1 MVSRGVRLVIA
12 VSRVAGITRDNL
24 ASRTLITLSRGG
36 RFAADVMLVES
47 DAGRAVVK
55 DFASRGL
62 LVRHSLGRWLIRREV
77 RIHRVLQ
84 GHPAVP
90 TLLGRI
96 DRFAFATLHCDG
108 SRFSFRRPWIFDAE
122 FARRLARAVDGLHAR
137 GVVHLDLAHRSN
149 VRADTAGRPVIVDFE
164 TALRFRPG
172 GLAARVAL
180 PLLARIDRHQI
191 RKWVPSAVQ
200 SDVAASSPAGAS
212 RGDRGASR
220 PT

>member
-1 MVSRGVRLVIA
+1 MTP
-12 VSRVAGITRDNL
+12 VAGITRDNL

-62 LVRHSLGRWLIRREV
+62 LVRHVLGRWLIRREV
-77 RIHRVLQ
+77 RIHRVLRA
-84 GHPAVP
+84 HPAVP
-90 TLLGRI
+90 TLLGRV
-96 DRFAFATLHCDG
+96 DRFAFATLHRDG
-108 SRFSFRRPWIFDAE
+108 SRFSHRRPWIFDAA
-122 FARRLARAVDGLHAR
+122 FARRLARAVDELHAR

-149 VRADTAGRPVIVDFE
+149 VRADSAGRPVIVDFE

-191 RKWVPSAVQ
+191 RKWAPSAHQ
-200 SDVAASSPAGAS
+200 SDGATGTPAGAS

>member
-1 MVSRGVRLVIA
+1 MSP
-12 VSRVAGITRDNL
+12 VAGISRDNL
-24 ASRTLITLSRGG
+24 ASRTLIALSRGG
-36 RFAADVMLVES
+36 RFAADVLLVES

-55 DFASRGL
+55 DFAPRGL
-62 LVRHSLGRWLIRREV
+62 LVREVLGRWLIRREL
-77 RIHRVLQ
+77 RILRALQ

-90 TLLGRI
+90 TLLGRV
-96 DRFAFATLHCDG
+96 DGLAFASLHRDG
-108 SRFSFRRPWIFDAE
+108 SRFSHRRPWTFDAA
-122 FARRLARAVDGLHAR
+122 FGRRLARAVDELHAR

-191 RKWVPSAVQ
+191 RKWAPSARQ
-200 SDVAASSPAGAS
+200 SDAVTGAPAGAS
-212 RGDRGASR
+212 DGGRGASR